1 MTETPV
7 DSPAAA
13 VKAGDA
19 SAAASANTPAAGS
32 SFSRIRTA
40 AIYPDPD
47 GGAVTRRQFEAFV
60 GGRGNGCL
68 RAKGY
73 MPYGKD
79 GALMLFQLAGKRLEW
94 SPSAYGGAPY
104 FVMIGIDL
112 DEEKIKQEWE
122 RLARK

>member
-1 MTETPV
+1 TAAV
-7 DSPAAA
+7 ASPA
-13 VKAGDA
+13 
-19 SAAASANTPAAGS
+19 GS
-32 SFSRIRTA
+32 FARIRTT
-40 AIYPDPD
+40 AIYP
-47 GGAVTRRQFEAFV
+47 GAETAGIGRRGFEAFV

-79 GALMLFQLAGKRLEW
+79 GAMMLFQLAGKRMEW
-94 SPSAYGGAPY
+94 SPSTYDGAPY

-112 DEEKIKQEWE
+112 DEAKIRQEWE